1 MSKIR
6 PDTSPEAR
14 RALLNATWELTD
26 RRIVAEVVQ
35 RGTLAQTHLTE
46 DDIARIAL
54 EMTADTS

>member
-1 MSKIR
+1 
-6 PDTSPEAR
+6 
-14 RALLNATWELTD
+14 LNATWELTD